1 MAVGVDCDAR
11 RLFST
16 ALTARAAHCPA
27 VPVVLHP
34 RDHCVAVS
42 AQGQFRRS
50 HWQLEHGISN
60 QLDRDA
66 QPVVFGL
73 LGDLALQV
81 CFEQT
86 SPFTLRV
93 VQRLD
98 LVDLL
103 LVVGEQAAEIFVKT
117 RQDFSLVLD

>member
-1 MAVGVDCDAR
+1 MAAGVDRDAR

-16 ALTARAAHCPA
+16 ALAARAAHCPA
-27 VPVVLHP
+27 VPVVLNP
-34 RDHCVAVS
+34 RDHRVAVS

-50 HWQLEHGISN
+50 HRQFEHGIPN
-60 QLDRDA
+60 QLYLDA

-86 SPFTLRV
+86 PPFALRV